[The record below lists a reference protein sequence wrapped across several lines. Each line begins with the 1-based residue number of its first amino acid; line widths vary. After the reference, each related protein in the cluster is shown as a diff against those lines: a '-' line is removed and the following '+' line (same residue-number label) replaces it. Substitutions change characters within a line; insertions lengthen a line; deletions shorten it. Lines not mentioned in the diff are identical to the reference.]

1 MTASVAPRVR
11 RLQEVLVDPQETCAL
26 LRLDLDRLPVQGF
39 PHLWG
44 LAAALA
50 GYDGAA
56 ELDELLDILLD
67 GRLDGLQADPA
78 TPG

>member
-11 RLQEVLVDPQETCAL
+11 RLQEVLIDPQETCAL
-26 LRLDLDRLPVQGF
+26 LRLGLNRLPGQGF

-56 ELDELLDILLD
+56 ELDVL
-67 GRLDGLQADPA
+67 LDGLQADPA

>member
-26 LRLDLDRLPVQGF
+26 LQLGLDRLPVQEF
-39 PHLWG
+39 PHLRG

-56 ELDELLDILLD
+56 ELDVL
-67 GRLDGLQADPA
+67 LDGLQADPA

>member
-26 LRLDLDRLPVQGF
+26 LRLGLDRLPLQGF

-44 LAAALA
+44 LVAALA

-56 ELDELLDILLD
+56 ELVVLLDILLD
-67 GRLDGLQADPA
+67 GLRADQA